1 MTRKDFFIPL
11 PCNCQANIT
20 FSPVTSAPERYKQLG
35 FVAGPLLFLLV
46 YLLLPSEFIST
57 EAPLVMALMAWMIC
71 WWISEAA
78 PVAITALL
86 PLVLFPALGV
96 MSMTESAIP
105 YANTSIFLFM
115 GGFMIALAL
124 EKHKLHE
131 RIALNLIKLTGTSGN
146 GIILGF
152 SIATGLLSMWIS
164 NTATAMMMLP
174 IAISVIELLNSAKKT
189 ASNSPKQDRYFALGL
204 MLSIG
209 YMASIGG
216 MATVI
221 GTPPNTVFAGFAKQF
236 YNNDMEFGKWM
247 VIGLPVSI
255 LLGTMCYLIIVYVL
269 FPNRLKRIEGTDLL
283 IAEKLRTLGS
293 LSNAEK
299 KVLAVFSLTASG
311 WILQLPINNL
321 VGTDILNDTNVA
333 MFGGMLMFLVPV
345 NFKKH
350 EFLLHWDDT
359 KRLPWSILL
368 LFGGGICL
376 AKGME
381 STGIITAIGDTMSSA
396 TTISKWVLLLSIIT
410 ITVVLTEVMSNV
422 ALVTIFI
429 PVVFAVAEGFDMN
442 PILLGLPVTFAA
454 SSGYMFPIST
464 PPNAIV
470 FASGHIKM
478 KEMIRAGLLLDVASI
493 IIIFLLSWAFLE
505 KVNL

>member
-1 MTRKDFFIPL
+1 MSMNKPSHSDSVSTLTLR
-11 PCNCQANIT
+11 
-20 FSPVTSAPERYKQLG
+20 SKQIG
-35 FVAGPLLFLLV
+35 FLAGPLLFFILCLSV
-46 YLLLPSEFIST
+46 PETFIS
-57 EAPLVMALMAWMIC
+57 PKSPFVLGLMGWMIC

-78 PVAITALL
+78 PVAVTALL
-86 PLVLFPALGV
+86 PLVIFPATGT
-96 MSMTESAIP
+96 MSMAEAAAP
-105 YANTSIFLFM
+105 FANTSIFLFM

-146 GIILGF
+146 GVILGF
-152 SIATGLLSMWIS
+152 SLATGILSMWIS

-174 IAISVIELLNSAKKT
+174 IALSVIELLKNARNSSIEMDK
-189 ASNSPKQDRYFALGL
+189 RERHFALGL
-204 MLSIG
+204 LLCIG

-247 VIGLPVSI
+247 LIGVPVAL
-255 LLGTMCYLIIVYVL
+255 LLGTSCYLLVVHIL
-269 FPNRLKRIEGTDLL
+269 FPNQLNKIAGAEEL
-283 IAEKLRTLGS
+283 IQQKLHALGKLGKAEKR
-293 LSNAEK
+293 
-299 KVLAVFSLTASG
+299 VLVVFFATAMG
-311 WILQLPINNL
+311 WILQTPINRW
-321 VGTDILNDTNVA
+321 TDAEILNDTNVA
-333 MFGGMLMFLVPV
+333 MCGGILMFLVPV
-345 NFKKH
+345 SFQSSQ
-350 EFLLHWDDT
+350 FLLHWDDT

-381 STGIITAIGDTMSSA
+381 STGVI
-396 TTISKWVLLLSIIT
+396 TTIGNVLVASSTIGKWTLLLTVIS
-410 ITVVLTEVMSNV
+410 ITVVLTELMSNV

-429 PVVFAVAEGFDMN
+429 PVVFAVAEGFGIN

-470 FASGHIKM
+470 FASGYIKM
-478 KEMIRAGLLLDVASI
+478 KEMIRAGLLLDLVSI
-493 IIIFLLSWAFLE
+493 AIIFLLSWALLE
-505 KVNL
+505 KINL